1 MASRPLIGITIGN
14 VSRPGERARCGTATA
29 YLLSIQQAGGN
40 GVLIPPGEPAA
51 AVELLDRLD
60 GLMLTGGADV
70 GPASYQETRRSLT
83 GDPDPARDTLETRLV
98 RAARRRRMPILGIC
112 RGQQM
117 VNVALGGT
125 LYQDLVAD
133 GATAEV
139 HDARANGRGQL
150 AHPIDIAAGSW
161 LADVTRSRRLQVNS
175 LHHQAVRTVA
185 RGLSVTATSPD
196 GVVEAMQS
204 RDRRV
209 LTVQSH
215 PEELPGQLWAQRLF
229 RAFVSMTRD

>member
-1 MASRPLIGITIGN
+1 MPSRPVIGITIGN
-14 VSRPGERARCGTATA
+14 AFRPGERARCATDTA
-29 YLLSIQQAGGN
+29 YLRSIQAAGGN
-40 GVLIPPGEPAA
+40 GVLIPPGAPAA

-70 GPASYQETRRSLT
+70 GPAAYHQARRPLT
-83 GDPDPARDTLETRLV
+83 GEPDPTRDALEIRLV
-98 RAARRRRMPILGIC
+98 RAARHRKMPILGIC

-133 GATAEV
+133 GATADD
-139 HDARANGRGQL
+139 HDVRANGRGQL
-150 AHPIDIAAGSW
+150 AHVIDITPGSW
-161 LADVTRSRRLQVNS
+161 LADATRSRRLQVNS

-185 RGLSVTATSPD
+185 RGMTVTATSPD

-209 LTVQSH
+209 VTVQSH
-215 PEELPGQLWAQRLF
+215 PEELPDQLWARRLF
-229 RAFVSMTRD
+229 RAFVSMTQD

>member
-1 MASRPLIGITIGN
+1 MPSRPVIGITIGN
-14 VSRPGERARCGTATA
+14 AFRPGERARCATDTA
-29 YLLSIQQAGGN
+29 YLRSIQAAGGN
-40 GVLIPPGEPAA
+40 GVLIPPGAPAA

-70 GPASYQETRRSLT
+70 GPAAYHQVRRPLT
-83 GDPDPARDTLETRLV
+83 GEPDPTRDALEIRLV
-98 RAARRRRMPILGIC
+98 RAARHRKMPILGIC

-133 GATAEV
+133 GATADD
-139 HDARANGRGQL
+139 HDVRANGRGQL
-150 AHPIDIAAGSW
+150 AHLIDIKPGSW
-161 LADVTRSRRLQVNS
+161 LADATRSRRLQVNS

-185 RGLSVTATSPD
+185 RGMAVTATSPD

-209 LTVQSH
+209 VTVQSH
-215 PEELPGQLWAQRLF
+215 PEELPDQLWARRLF
-229 RAFVSMTRD
+229 RAFVSMTQD